1 MLSYLCKCVI
11 QRNLPKTIISS
22 KPFEPDFI
30 KEKITKTNEKFHIEN
45 GAELVD
51 EISRSLLP
59 YNSEKQPIYLL
70 QKNGLKITLENSEN
84 QILSSS
90 ISQMNTKY
98 ILSFPREI

>member
-1 MLSYLCKCVI
+1 M
-11 QRNLPKTIISS
+11 ISS
-22 KPFEPDFI
+22 KPFDEAFI
-30 KEKITKTNEKFHIEN
+30 QEKVEKTNEKFGIEN
-45 GAELVD
+45 GNKLVD

-70 QKNGLKITLENSEN
+70 QKNGTKITLENSEN

-90 ISQMNTKY
+90 ITQLNTKY

>member
-1 MLSYLCKCVI
+1 MI
-11 QRNLPKTIISS
+11 QRNFPKTMISS
-22 KPFEPDFI
+22 KPFDKAFI
-30 KEKITKTNEKFHIEN
+30 QEKVEKTNEKFGIEN
-45 GAELVD
+45 GNKLVD

-70 QKNGLKITLENSEN
+70 QKNGEKITLENSEN

-90 ISQMNTKY
+90 INQLNTKY